1 MGNKRKRSTFG
12 WFRQRWRGSVV
23 FRISTGLTLAIGL
36 LVFAGALLIGYG
48 QRELLQG
55 AFYERGVAVARTFS
69 TIGAGAVLDNLFRI
83 QEAME
88 KYAQD
93 SDLLVL
99 EVVDNDQ
106 MVMASMQPMTI
117 GTTRDTAHFREAQER
132 KAELITFVDLPTGG
146 SMLLVIEPL
155 WNQGEVIAWVQVG
168 FSMSRIEQQERE
180 VWFGLFVMAGLFIGL
195 TIFAVR
201 KGLDQIVPILQSMID
216 TLQGVV
222 RVTEVAAAGEGQTEG
237 MSLPRNS
244 SENELKGELEQLAG
258 VAAQTAIVLQDHTT
272 SLQRLMEAQEIKS
285 QELTRLAS
293 FPEID
298 PNPVIELDFHKQVTY
313 INPAGEQVFLKLPQD
328 NVYQPLMEQVVD
340 ALESVLSKEK
350 GTVNQEVSLSNR
362 IFEAQITL
370 VEFSQVLRIYLH
382 DITQR
387 KIAEEQVRTTARE
400 LEIYNQ
406 DLAQSRD
413 AALEAARAKT
423 EFLATMSHEIRTPMN
438 GVIGMTGLLLE
449 TGLTPEQR
457 KMTETVR
464 VSGEALLTII
474 NDILDFSKIESGKL
488 ELEDIPFD
496 PQLCVE
502 EVLDLL
508 AERAASKHLELTSWI
523 FPNVP
528 PAVQGDPGRF
538 RQVLM
543 NLIGN
548 AIKFTESGEV
558 SVQVVLE
565 SESADEVV
573 LQVQVIDTGIGLTPQ
588 QQQKLFQPFTQA
600 DGSTTRKYGG
610 TGLGLAISKQLVEA
624 MNGTITV
631 MSEAG
636 QGSCF
641 SAQIRFRRAPDH
653 SPSQTI
659 SQPLQGLKMCCVDDN
674 ETNRM
679 VLYHYAHAW
688 GMEAV
693 LAEDGFEALTILRKQ
708 AQLGSPCDLA
718 ILDLNM
724 PHMNGMELAQ
734 AIRADPELSNL
745 PLVLLTSSALRG
757 DSARSREVGFDAYL
771 SKPVRK
777 GDLRACLEMVMGRP
791 TSTYNMGAAPSQGE
805 SEVEWVSSLSVSGHF
820 LVVDDHVVNQQLA
833 QMMLE
838 RMGHRIDV
846 VSNGLEAIEAVR
858 RIPYDLVFMD
868 CQMPEMDGYEATKNI
883 REMENKK
890 SKDNSKELDVRRE
903 EQEKDI
909 SEIPGSS
916 PFTPPCSH
924 IPIVA
929 MTANAMKGDRE
940 KCLAAGMDDYISKP
954 IKQEELALLV
964 SKWLMDKNGIVEV
977 RGRETPGL
985 PHRED
990 LKKPVTSE
998 SKDILIE
1005 KTQVN
1010 LAEPILLPQLVADWR
1025 GAGGSAFVMK
1035 LVNQFVL
1042 DATTCVEEIQRAVE
1056 GQCAGDLREAA
1067 HGLKGMAANFGLGS
1081 LTKVSH
1087 QLETLGREQKL
1098 QESATLLESMQQEFV
1113 RIQTGLQQLLERE
1126 QPLSK

>member
-890 SKDNSKELDVRRE
+890 SKDKSKELDVRRE